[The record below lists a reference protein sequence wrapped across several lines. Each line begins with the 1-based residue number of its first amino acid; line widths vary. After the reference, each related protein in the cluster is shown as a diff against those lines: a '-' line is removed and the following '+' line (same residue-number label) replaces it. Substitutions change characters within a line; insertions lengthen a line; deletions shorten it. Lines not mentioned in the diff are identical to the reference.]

1 MIAFLT
7 FIFYFFLGLMILGFI
22 SRLLLRFWLR
32 RVFKRMNEGA
42 SNNYQEKNYSNATQ
56 SKKKIID
63 SREGDYVDFEE
74 VK

>member
-1 MIAFLT
+1 MITFLT

-22 SRLLLRFWLR
+22 SRLLLKFWLR

-42 SNNYQEKNYSNATQ
+42 SHNYQERNNSNAPQ

-63 SREGDYVDFEE
+63 RNEGDYVDFEE